1 MVLMSDLEKSSR
13 SSHSSRP
20 RTKQILTYRP
30 YEKLLSYQRS
40 NSVYLATVKFTQ
52 RFLKSGDRT
61 IDQMVQAARSGKQNI
76 VEGSMAGAGS
86 KQSELFLT
94 NVARASLAEL
104 LEDYKDFLNVHGY
117 AAWDTDSREAR
128 FVRGLCRK
136 NNGSYENYREFI
148 ETRPADVVANIIIVL
163 IHQTGFLLDKQV
175 AALEE
180 KFLEDGGLKEKMSRM
195 RIEARKMGGKRGK

>member
-1 MVLMSDLEKSSR
+1 
-13 SSHSSRP
+13 
-20 RTKQILTYRP
+20 
-30 YEKLLSYQRS
+30 
-40 NSVYLATVKFTQ
+40 
-52 RFLKSGDRT
+52 
-61 IDQMVQAARSGKQNI
+61 
-76 VEGSMAGAGS
+76 MAGAGS

-117 AAWDTDSREAR
+117 AGWDIDSRESR

-148 ETRPADVVANIIIVL
+148 ETRPANVVANIIIVL
-163 IHQTGFLLDKQV
+163 IHETGFLLDKQV

>member
-1 MVLMSDLEKSSR
+1 
-13 SSHSSRP
+13 
-20 RTKQILTYRP
+20 
-30 YEKLLSYQRS
+30 
-40 NSVYLATVKFTQ
+40 
-52 RFLKSGDRT
+52 
-61 IDQMVQAARSGKQNI
+61 
-76 VEGSMAGAGS
+76 MAGAGS

-117 AAWDTDSREAR
+117 AGWDIDSRESR

-148 ETRPADVVANIIIVL
+148 ETRPANVVANIIIVL
-163 IHQTGFLLDKQV
+163 IHETGFLLDKQV
-175 AALEE
+175 SALEE